1 VPFYALVIFIQE
13 ALLPTLR
20 FYTSTP
26 DEEDGAFTPL
36 GRTIVFS
43 IHMLPALI
51 GSWWMLRRTG
61 TTITS
66 ART

>member
-1 VPFYALVIFIQE
+1 
-13 ALLPTLR
+13 LLPTFR